1 MSRKKKRLLV
11 RILVSAVL
19 LTVGLLLC
27 RSLPAPDWADLA
39 VCAAAYAVVGW
50 DIVYKAL
57 RGLFTGQ
64 LFDENFLMTAAGIGA
79 FLLGD
84 YAEGVM
90 VMLLF
95 QLGELLQ
102 SIAVG
107 KARKSV
113 AALMQIR
120 PDTAQRLLP
129 DGSEETVL
137 PEELAEGDIF
147 VVRAGD
153 RIAVDAVVLQGDAL
167 LDVSALTGE
176 SVPRSV
182 GAGDEVLSG
191 SVNTDGVLRLQAV
204 RRYEQSTVARIL
216 ELVENAAAKKANAE
230 RFITRFAKWYTPAVC
245 AAAVLLAVL
254 PPLLTADWTQSSL
267 WLRRALTFLVV
278 SCPCALVISV
288 PLSFF
293 GGIGAAS
300 RVGILIKGGVGIEQ
314 LERAK
319 IFAFDK
325 TGTITDGKLCVT
337 ALEQT
342 EDETELLTAAA
353 LAESGSKHPLAQ
365 AILTAAAARGISPD
379 PDGWQFHEQA
389 GQGMLTQKDG
399 VRILAGNAAWLQQH
413 GIAAQSAAGVG
424 TCVFV
429 AKNERFLGC
438 IRIAD
443 GIKPEAKATLQQ
455 LQRGGGQTVLLTGDS
470 LADAQA
476 VADQVGIR
484 TLHAGLLPAQKV
496 DKVEELL
503 QKKGKNEVV
512 VFIGDGINDAP
523 VLTRA
528 DLGIAMGGIGSDA
541 AREAAD
547 VVLMRDD
554 LSALPTAC
562 AIAKKT
568 MRLVRQN
575 IVFSLGVKA
584 AVLIVSALGYL
595 PGMGLAV
602 FADVGVCL
610 IAVANAMRAMK
621 LPLPKASLV

>member
-1 MSRKKKRLLV
+1 MSKKKKRILI
-11 RILVSAVL
+11 RIMISAVL
-19 LTVGLLLC
+19 LVGGMATASALQ
-27 RSLPAPDWADLA
+27 ADEWVTAA
-39 VCAAAYAVVGW
+39 VCAVSYAVVGW

-57 RGLFTGQ
+57 RGVFTGQ
-64 LFDENFLMTAAGIGA
+64 VFDENFLMTAAGIGA
-79 FLLGD
+79 FVLGD
-84 YAEGVM
+84 CAEGVM
-90 VMLLF
+90 VLLLF

-107 KARKSV
+107 KARRSV
-113 AALMQIR
+113 AALMDIR

-137 PEELAEGDIF
+137 PEELTEGDVF
-147 VVRAGD
+147 VVRAGE
-153 RIAVDAVVLQGDAL
+153 RIAVDAVVLEGSAL

-176 SVPRSV
+176 SVPRDV
-182 GAGDEVLSG
+182 GVGDEVLSG

-254 PPLLTADWTQSSL
+254 PPLVLRDWSSVSI

-293 GGIGAAS
+293 GGIGAAA

-314 LERAK
+314 LEHAD

-325 TGTITDGKLCVT
+325 TGTITDGKLAVT

-342 EDETELLTAAA
+342 KDESELLTAAA
-353 LAESGSKHPLAQ
+353 IVESGSKHPLAQ
-365 AILTAAAARGISPD
+365 AILTAAYARGISPSTN
-379 PDGWQFHEQA
+379 GWQFREQA
-389 GQGMLTQKDG
+389 GHGMQAQKDG
-399 VRILAGNAAWLQQH
+399 VSILAGNAAWLTQH
-413 GIAAQSAAGVG
+413 GVAVQASDTAG

-429 AKNERFLGC
+429 AKNDRFLGC

-443 GIKPEAKATLQQ
+443 HIKPEAESVIRQ
-455 LQRGGGQTVLLTGDS
+455 LHQSGCQTVFLTGDS
-470 LADAQA
+470 ASAAQA
-476 VADQVGIR
+476 VADKVGID

-503 QKKGKNEVV
+503 QNKDKNEVV
-512 VFIGDGINDAP
+512 VFVGDGINDAP

-554 LSALPTAC
+554 LTALPTAR

-584 AVLIVSALGYL
+584 AVLLISALGLL

-610 IAVANAMRAMK
+610 IAVGNAMRAMK
-621 LPLPKASLV
+621 LPKIK